1 MKKHNGYISFWKFV
15 FCIGVALFHVGYFN
29 ETGGVTLFKAGYIF
43 TEFFFITSGYYLA
56 KRCYKTPYDAA
67 VLGTE
72 TFGYIFG
79 KITSFFPYILLAHA
93 AGLMVHIRFNG
104 IGIYQIVTSVWNLL
118 FLQNAG
124 FQVFWS
130 ANVPIWYISAMLL
143 SMWVI
148 YPLLRRYRD
157 SYALIAAPL
166 LGVFLLGYLAQKY
179 PNLNLSSTFDVFV
192 HAGVIRAFAELNLGV
207 AAFRLAQYLGNLR
220 LTAAGKGLLSLTALT
235 GCLMPLFVTT
245 FIANARRYDHVMVLM
260 FFLVV
265 AAANSGHCFN
275 GKFFN
280 NKLVYFLEKLS
291 LPVYVN
297 HYAIRLLF
305 DYCFR
310 QYLPDYYTCIAVYL
324 VVILVVSL
332 AELRLFEFARKHPVR
347 NIFVSSEV

>member
-1 MKKHNGYISFWKFV
+1 MKKHNGFISFWKFV
-15 FCIGVALFHVGYFN
+15 FCIAIALFHVGYFN
-29 ETGGVTLFKAGYIF
+29 ESGSVTLFKAGYIF

-56 KRCYKTPYDAA
+56 KRCFKTPYDAA
-67 VLGTE
+67 VLGKE

-79 KITSFFPYILLAHA
+79 KIKSFFPYILLAHI
-93 AGLMVHIRFNG
+93 AGLLVHVRFNG
-104 IGIYQIVTSVWNLL
+104 IGIYQIVISVWNLL

-166 LGVFLLGYLAQKY
+166 LGVFLLGYLAQNY
-179 PNLNLSSTFDVFV
+179 PNLNLSSTFDSFV
-192 HAGVIRAFAELNLGV
+192 HAGVIRAFAELNVGI

-220 LTAAGKGLLSLTALT
+220 LTPIGKGLLQLAALAGCTA
-235 GCLMPLFVTT
+235 PLFITT
-245 FIANARRYDHVMVLM
+245 FIDNARKYDHVMVLI

-265 AAANSGHCFN
+265 AIANSGHCFN

-280 NKLVYFLEKLS
+280 NRLVYFLEKLS

-297 HYAIRLLF
+297 HYFIRLLF
-305 DYCFR
+305 DYALR
-310 QYLPDYYTCIAVYL
+310 QYLPGYYSCIALYL
-324 VVILVVSL
+324 AAVIAVSL
-332 AELRLFEFARKHPVR
+332 AELWIFEYFRKHPVK
-347 NIFVSSEV
+347 NIFVCAD